1 LTSFGINGTVATESV
16 MSIPR
21 ISTLTLA
28 LMLLGMPLH
37 GIATNAGAIKVLC
50 STALKG
56 VMEELVP
63 RFERGGEGTVAME
76 FAPSSVLR
84 DRVDAGEPFDVAVL
98 TPALID
104 EMIKK
109 GRIEPDSRTMIARTG
124 LGLAVR
130 AGARKPDLST
140 VDAFKRALLDAR
152 SITFGTQGASAAPF
166 SALVERL
173 GITAALK
180 PKYLL
185 MTTGA
190 TVGEAVADGRAEL
203 GVIPVSEI
211 LLLRG
216 VDLGGPFPAEVQSYV
231 STVAAVSMA
240 ARDGSLARA
249 LIRFLMSPSNLQVY
263 KAKGMERF

>member
-1 LTSFGINGTVATESV
+1 
-16 MSIPR
+16 MSIR
-21 ISTLTLA
+21 RTSTLTVF
-28 LMLLGMPLH
+28 LMLLGMPLL
-37 GIATNAGAIKVLC
+37 GTAANAAGIKVLC

-56 VMEELVP
+56 VMEELIP
-63 RFERGGEGTVAME
+63 RFERGGAATVAIE

-84 DRVDAGEPFDVAVL
+84 DRVDAGEPFDVVVL

-104 EMIKK
+104 DVIKK

-124 LGLAVR
+124 LGLAIR

-190 TVGEAVADGRAEL
+190 TVGAAVADGRAEL

-216 VDLGGPFPAEVQSYV
+216 VDLAGPFPARVQSYV
-231 STVAAVSMA
+231 STVAGVSTA
-240 ARDGSLARA
+240 ARDGGLARD
-249 LIRFLMSPSNLQVY
+249 LIRFLMAPSNLPVY